1 MKLIAVYVALV
12 LVGEAIAYSIGRSV
26 EVFWS
31 QSASLPIF
39 LGCFFIVFWA
49 AWRAAVKLT

>member
-12 LVGEAIAYSIGRSV
+12 LVGELIAYVIGRSV
-26 EVFWS
+26 EQWS
-31 QSASLPIF
+31 VSASLPVF
-39 LGCFFIVFWA
+39 LACFFIVFWV